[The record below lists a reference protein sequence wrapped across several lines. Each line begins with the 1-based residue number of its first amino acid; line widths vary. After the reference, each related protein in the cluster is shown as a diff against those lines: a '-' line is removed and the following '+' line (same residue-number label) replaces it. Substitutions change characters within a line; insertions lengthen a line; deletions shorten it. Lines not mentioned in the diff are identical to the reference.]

1 MLRLQK
7 TGVMSL
13 LVGFLMWMSVGSTQA
28 FDTLIQISPN
38 VLNIGSS
45 GEVVT
50 VHTDLPYAQVLV
62 YSVFLNGVPIAS
74 WKADDQGNFV
84 AKFDIQAIKTLN
96 GLVIG
101 GDNQMILTGATTS
114 GDSFVG
120 IDWVRV
126 VNVIPRKR

>member
-7 TGVMSL
+7 TGLMSL
-13 LVGFLMWMSVGSTQA
+13 LAGFLMWMSVGSTQA

-50 VHTDLPYAQVLV
+50 VHTDLPYAQVVV